1 MKINKSRKK
10 NSIHWFLV
18 SFHVKMH
25 PIQLPFYQHIQLFS
39 YVHLILDYR
48 KILRVKRK
56 NFRLVEQYSLLV
68 MMILLL
74 IDWNQLEILMNRN
87 RKNLKK
93 KIFEIIHTYLFT

>member
-1 MKINKSRKK
+1 
-10 NSIHWFLV
+10 
-18 SFHVKMH
+18 
-25 PIQLPFYQHIQLFS
+25 
-39 YVHLILDYR
+39 
-48 KILRVKRK
+48 
-56 NFRLVEQYSLLV
+56 LVEQYSLLV